1 MNQNKMKAMTDPILC
16 NIGLTREDVIAYFG
30 RAPKT
35 PPPTKPGKE
44 ISSSAPESSPVLKRS
59 VLKLRCTGMTPLQI
73 AMELRI
79 TTATVNRL
87 LSQQSLI
94 K

>member
-1 MNQNKMKAMTDPILC
+1 MTDPTLA
-16 NIGLTREDVIAYFG
+16 NIGLTRDQVIAYFG
-30 RAPKT
+30 RTPKT
-35 PPPTKPGKE
+35 PPPAELPKQN
-44 ISSSAPESSPVLKRS
+44 SSAPAESSAILKRS

-73 AMELRI
+73 AKELRI

-87 LSQQSLI
+87 LSSQSLI

>member
-1 MNQNKMKAMTDPILC
+1 MNDPILC
-16 NIGLTREDVIAYFG
+16 NIGLTRDDVIAFFG

-35 PPPTKPGKE
+35 PPRTVPDKT
-44 ISSSAPESSPVLKRS
+44 STSAPESSPVLKRS

-73 AMELRI
+73 AKELRI

>member
-1 MNQNKMKAMTDPILC
+1 MTDSTLAQ
-16 NIGLTREDVIAYFG
+16 IGLTRDQVIAYFG
-30 RAPKT
+30 RTPKT
-35 PPPTKPGKE
+35 PPRSELPKV
-44 ISSSAPESSPVLKRS
+44 SSSAAPESSPALKRS

-73 AMELRI
+73 AKELRI

>member
-1 MNQNKMKAMTDPILC
+1 MTDPILC

-30 RAPKT
+30 RTPKT
-35 PPPTKPGKE
+35 PPPAELPKQN
-44 ISSSAPESSPVLKRS
+44 SSASSESPTLKRS

-73 AMELRI
+73 AKELRI

-87 LSQQSLI
+87 LSSQSLI

>member
-1 MNQNKMKAMTDPILC
+1 MTDPVLA
-16 NIGLTREDVIAYFG
+16 NIGLTRDDVIAYFG

-35 PPPTKPGKE
+35 PPQTIPPKVGST
-44 ISSSAPESSPVLKRS
+44 SAPESSPVLKRS

-73 AMELRI
+73 ARELRI

-87 LSQQSLI
+87 LSQQTLI